1 MNNAKMTKKF
11 FFDLMESNIEEIEKE
26 VKEMKEM
33 NEKRGYTHD
42 VQYKHCTLHARALQI
57 SMMIFE
63 ARNIDYWK
71 YNELDKRINS
81 IIDETYLLNL

>member
-11 FFDLMESNIEEIEKE
+11 FFDLMESNIEKIEKE
-26 VKEMKEM
+26 VEEMREM
-33 NEKRGYTHD
+33 NKKDGYTHE
-42 VQYKHCTLHARALQI
+42 VEYKHCTLHSRALQI

-71 YNELDKRINS
+71 YNELDKKVN
-81 IIDETYLLNL
+81 TLLDKCNLTDL